1 MSQDEKQA
9 QRELC
14 LARRRV
20 LSGPERA
27 TKSAAICEHLTAL
40 PELQAAR
47 TVLSYR
53 ATEDEVALTAFHTWA
68 LEQGKVLAFPVSY
81 SGGRMEAY
89 VPQGAESWE
98 KGRYGIWE
106 PDPER
111 SRLVEPGE
119 LNAVILPCV
128 GFDASGQ
135 RLGHGGGYYDRYLPQ
150 CPKAVCV
157 LVAFEAQRLE
167 WVMTDPHDQRAE
179 LAVTE
184 RGVFPSGGT

>member
-1 MSQDEKQA
+1 MTEGEKQA

-14 LARRRV
+14 LARRRA
-20 LSGPERA
+20 LSEEERGA
-27 TKSAAICEHLTAL
+27 KSAAICKHLAAL
-40 PELQAAR
+40 PELQAAK
-47 TVLSYR
+47 TILSYR
-53 ATEDEVALTAFHTWA
+53 ATEDEVDLTAFHAWA
-68 LEQGKVLAFPVSY
+68 LEQGKVLAFPVCR
-81 SGGRMEAY
+81 GGGQMEAY
-89 VPQGAESWE
+89 IPAGPENWRQ
-98 KGRYGIWE
+98 GRYGIWE

-150 CPKAVCV
+150 CAQAVRV
-157 LVAFEAQRLE
+157 LAAFEAQRLE

>member
-1 MSQDEKQA
+1 MTNEKQA

-40 PELQAAR
+40 TAMKEAR

-53 ATEDEVALTAFHTWA
+53 ATEEEVDLTAFHTWA
-68 LEQGKVLAFPVSY
+68 LEQGKVLAFPVCR
-81 SGGRMEAY
+81 GWGQMQAY
-89 VPQGAESWE
+89 TPHGPESWRQG
-98 KGRYGIWE
+98 KYGIWE
-106 PDPER
+106 PDPDR

-119 LNAVILPCV
+119 LDMVILPCV
-128 GFDASGQ
+128 GFDAQGR

-150 CPKAVCV
+150 CPEAVRV
-157 LVAFEAQRLE
+157 LVAFEVQRLE
-167 WVMTDPHDQRAE
+167 RVRTDAHDQRAE
-179 LAVTE
+179 LAATE